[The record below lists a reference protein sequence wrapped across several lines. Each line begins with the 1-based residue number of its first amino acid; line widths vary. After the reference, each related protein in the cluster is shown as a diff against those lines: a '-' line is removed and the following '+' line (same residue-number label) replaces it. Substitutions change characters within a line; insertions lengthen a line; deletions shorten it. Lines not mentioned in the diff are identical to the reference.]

1 MVITK
6 NHSFKGKYGSIWSQ
20 IKKISSVFGVDNRYV
35 LNCIFWKFLPGFRTL
50 GRLKIVVQLKLVNK
64 AEKVRKIYIETR
76 KHSSGMRTAR
86 TVPYVLFLL
95 LLFLVLVFFCFVFDK
110 NARKWHETW

>member
-20 IKKISSVFGVDNRYV
+20 IKKMSSVFGVDNRYV

-50 GRLKIVVQLKLVNK
+50 GRLKIVAQLKLVNK
-64 AEKVRKIYIETR
+64 AEKVRTIDIGTR

-86 TVPYVLFLL
+86 WRRPYVLQ
-95 LLFLVLVFFCFVFDK
+95 
-110 NARKWHETW
+110 